1 MSDRPIGADA
11 APSNSDDFPQMSRA
25 ELYDIMYKMK
35 ILTDEKPQQ
44 ARQILTDNP
53 QLTRF
58 LFQAQIML
66 GMMGSPRETPT
77 TQLPTLQHPQQAQT
91 AQAALPLSGEASLQE
106 QTSGSQTQVPVMK
119 QMEIQ
124 PAMQASA
131 SIPTT
136 NPQSQSMPLHPLQ
149 TVQQPKG
156 HLNIQMAP
164 SQVLNTPPLP
174 TSSASQPPLV
184 RPQMPTASNQFQQPL
199 QAPII
204 PHMPLQPP
212 LPPHP
217 RLPLPPSFQHQHPSQ
232 MGSNMAF
239 QQSGSQ
245 LHHSQPVFHAQPQI
259 PNQPPSQSFNQ
270 IKSVK
275 IVLVCYASQ
284 SSGLANVCSLQMGG
298 SHLRTEFSNAAG
310 SSMQVDRGSSSWMP
324 PRHENTMGT
333 QLPGPP
339 PLVPGQMGSTNPSP
353 RPQLLNPEM
362 EKALLQQVMSLT
374 PEQINRLPP
383 EQRHQILQLQQM
395 LRQ

>member
-11 APSNSDDFPQMSRA
+11 APSKSDDFPQMSRA
-25 ELYDIMYKMK
+25 ELYDIMYQMK

-91 AQAALPLSGEASLQE
+91 AQQPSAQAALPLSDEASLQE

-131 SIPTT
+131 SIPIT

-164 SQVLNTPPLP
+164 SQILNTPPLP

-217 RLPLPPSFQHQHPSQ
+217 RLPLPPTFQHQHPSQ
-232 MGSNMAF
+232 MASNMAF

-245 LHHSQPVFHAQPQI
+245 LHHSQSVFHSGSKPNAGVGPSFTQAQPQI
-259 PNQPPSQSFNQ
+259 PNQPPSQSFN
-270 IKSVK
+270 
-275 IVLVCYASQ
+275 
-284 SSGLANVCSLQMGG
+284 QMGG

>member
-11 APSNSDDFPQMSRA
+11 APSNSDEFPQMSRA

-91 AQAALPLSGEASLQE
+91 WISNP
-106 QTSGSQTQVPVMK
+106 
-119 QMEIQ
+119 
-124 PAMQASA
+124 SA
-131 SIPTT
+131 CNETNGNPTC
-136 NPQSQSMPLHPLQ
+136 N
-149 TVQQPKG
+149 G

-164 SQVLNTPPLP
+164 SQILNTPPLP

-217 RLPLPPSFQHQHPSQ
+217 RLPLPPTFQHQHPSQ

-245 LHHSQPVFHAQPQI
+245 LHHSQPVFHSGSKPNAGIGPSFTQAQPQI

-270 IKSVK
+270 
-275 IVLVCYASQ
+275 
-284 SSGLANVCSLQMGG
+284 MGG
-298 SHLRTEFSNAAG
+298 SLLRTEFSNAAG